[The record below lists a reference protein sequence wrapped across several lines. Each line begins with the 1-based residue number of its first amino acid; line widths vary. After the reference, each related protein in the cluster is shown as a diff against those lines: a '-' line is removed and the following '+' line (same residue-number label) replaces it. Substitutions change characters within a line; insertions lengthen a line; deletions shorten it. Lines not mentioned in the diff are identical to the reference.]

1 MSWDKCVGE
10 KRIMG
15 INVYHVTSSIFI
27 KSIKENGLMGIDLR
41 RRLPELCPAMNE
53 MIETLDRKYPY
64 HGYNGG
70 EAPDFRKNCRR
81 MADLSFENSSGM
93 DFEYGN
99 LYATTD
105 FDRIERYYGYKYGS
119 ELLTYFYKL
128 YRCLF
133 LEHNDGSKAAFDAK
147 YSKLV
152 RILQIEN
159 KQNLIL
165 KFEPDIADLREDT
178 GRPISDDKKKK
189 IQKYMEKKGFFPMSY
204 RVLLHI
210 MPDEIEVLT
219 LAGDD
224 FISHGKLTEF
234 VVPEEW
240 EQLSL
245 DDATDSK

>member
-1 MSWDKCVGE
+1 M
-10 KRIMG
+10 R

-53 MIETLDRKYPY
+53 MIETLDAKYSD
-64 HGYNGG
+64 HGYDWG
-70 EAPDFRKNCRR
+70 EAAGFHDNCRR

-99 LYATTD
+99 LYATTA

-128 YRCLF
+128 YHCLYQK
-133 LEHNDGSKAAFDAK
+133 HNDGSKAAFDAK

-165 KFEPDIADLREDT
+165 KFEIDIADLLTDT
-178 GRPISDDKKKK
+178 GHPIDDAMKKLMLSD
-189 IQKYMEKKGFFPMSY
+189 YFKGFYPASY
-204 RVLLHI
+204 RVTRHI

-219 LAGDD
+219 LAEDD
-224 FISHGKLTEF
+224 FISHGKLSEF

-240 EQLSL
+240 EQISL
-245 DDATDSK
+245 DDGVCESFSVNEIS

>member
-1 MSWDKCVGE
+1 M
-10 KRIMG
+10 R

-53 MIETLDRKYPY
+53 MIETLDRKYSD
-64 HGYNGG
+64 HGYDWG
-70 EAPDFRKNCRR
+70 EAGGFRDNCRR
-81 MADLSFENSSGM
+81 MANLSFKNGSGM

-99 LYATTD
+99 LYATTA
-105 FDRIERYYGYKYGS
+105 FDKIEIYYGYKYGS
-119 ELLTYFYKL
+119 ELLTHFYKL
-128 YRCLF
+128 YHCLYQK
-133 LEHNDGSKAAFDAK
+133 HNDGSKASFDAK

-165 KFEPDIADLREDT
+165 KFEPDIADLRRDT
-178 GRPISDDKKKK
+178 GDPISNDEKEK
-189 IQKYMEKKGFFPMSY
+189 IQKHMQKRGFYPMSY
-204 RVLLHI
+204 RVPLHI

-219 LAGDD
+219 LAEGD
-224 FISHGKLTEF
+224 FISHGKLSEF

-240 EQLSL
+240 EQISL
-245 DDATDSK
+245 DDGVCESFSVNEIS